1 MDTPEG
7 DAVPLPP
14 DFMHARVDAVKQRLL
29 VPVCSLY
36 QADEINQTLTIV
48 ATSGLNRNALG
59 ATLTFRQGLT
69 GKVAR
74 SRQAVVA
81 RDITAHAAY
90 HYVPGSDEE
99 RFKSYLGIPLEDE
112 GRLYGVLVVQTEAKK
127 TFFLKDIRELH
138 SAGRDL
144 LDALKLSV
152 RQAS

>member
-1 MDTPEG
+1 MS
-7 DAVPLPP
+7 LPP
-14 DFMHARVDAVKQRLL
+14 DFMQARVDAVKNRLD

-36 QADEINQTLTIV
+36 QADEIREILVIV
-48 ATSGLNRNALG
+48 ATSGLNQKARG
-59 ATLTFRQGLT
+59 ATLSFRQGLT

-74 SRQAVVA
+74 SRGPVVA
-81 RDITAHAAY
+81 RDIKAHAEY

-99 RFKSYLGIPLEDE
+99 RFQSYLGIPLEQD

-138 SAGRDL
+138 SAGKDL
-144 LDALKLSV
+144 LEALKLAV

>member
-1 MDTPEG
+1 MS
-7 DAVPLPP
+7 LPP
-14 DFMHARVDAVKQRLL
+14 DFMQARVDAVKNRLD

-36 QADEINQTLTIV
+36 QADEIREILVIV
-48 ATSGLNRNALG
+48 ATSGLNQKARG
-59 ATLTFRQGLT
+59 ATLSFRQGLT

-74 SRQAVVA
+74 SRGAVVA
-81 RDITAHAAY
+81 RDIKANAQY

-99 RFKSYLGIPLEDE
+99 RFQSYLGIPLEQD

-138 SAGRDL
+138 SAGKDL
-144 LDALKLSV
+144 LEALKLAV